1 MTEEHWH
8 ELIKKLQLTNDDEE
22 DFKLLDEINRRLK
35 IYDELYSLWFEDDA
49 DLGIWVKKTIPI
61 MQRMNKR

>member
-22 DFKLLDEINRRLK
+22 EFKLFDEINRRLK